1 MIEKGVQKKSFSSYI
16 PEQFRG
22 LKGLESS
29 RSSLQ
34 NIVSLKYSRLV
45 SKQSYGQLVPV
56 KVALAIGKK
65 S

>member
-1 MIEKGVQKKSFSSYI
+1 MIENGVEKKLFSSYT

-45 SKQSYGQLVPV
+45 SNGELV
-56 KVALAIGKK
+56 KAALAIGKK